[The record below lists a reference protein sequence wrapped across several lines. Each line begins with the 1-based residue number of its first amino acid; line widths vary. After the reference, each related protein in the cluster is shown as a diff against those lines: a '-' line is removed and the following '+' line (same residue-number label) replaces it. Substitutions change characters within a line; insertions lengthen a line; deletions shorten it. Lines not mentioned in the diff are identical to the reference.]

1 MGRGVTKASDM
12 FSIVEKILIRAS
24 GKANLSVGEYLSCEV
39 DLAMVHDS
47 SGPRRIGPKLAEMQR
62 QLFNKNRFAIVTDH
76 FVPAHD
82 DASRQIKR
90 ITEDF
95 VKSEN
100 IRHYY
105 PEEGICHVVLPQK
118 GLLYPGMFF
127 VGGDSHSTTA
137 GAFGCYAFGIGATD
151 MAGVAATGEIWIK
164 VPQTRLVN
172 LKGHL
177 GKQVFAKDIILY
189 LCGCY
194 GMNMAEYQAL
204 EFAGDGIAAL
214 SMQERMTLSNMSA
227 ELGAQAGII
236 APDDVT
242 ATWLDIYAPERTF
255 LNNLPDAHWKS
266 DVGSHSGPV
275 FDINLDILS
284 PFAAAPHSP
293 ANAAP
298 ISDHESPK
306 FTIAYIGACTGAK
319 LEDLRA
325 AARILKGNQLA
336 SSTRLLIAPASLA
349 DQQAAQQEGIMTI
362 FEDAGARFLPTA
374 CGMCAGYG
382 VDRLAGEDICISS
395 TARNFK
401 DRMGDTGSQ
410 VWLASPASVAAAAI
424 TGRLTDP
431 REMIVVS

>member
-1 MGRGVTKASDM
+1 M
-12 FSIVEKILIRAS
+12 FSIVEKILTRAS
-24 GKANLSVGEYLSCEV
+24 GKANLAVGEYLSCKV

-47 SGPRRIGPKLAEMQR
+47 SGPRRLGPKLAEMQR
-62 QLFNKNRFAIVTDH
+62 QLFDKNRLAILTDH

-82 DASRQIKR
+82 DTSRQIKR
-90 ITEDF
+90 VTEDF
-95 VKSEN
+95 VKREKIS
-100 IRHYY
+100 HYY

-118 GLLYPGMFF
+118 GLLRPGMFF

-172 LKGHL
+172 LVGHV
-177 GKQVFAKDIILY
+177 GEQVFAKDIILS
-189 LCGCY
+189 LCGRY

-204 EFAGDGIAAL
+204 EFAGEGITSL

-242 ATWLDIYAPERTF
+242 AAWLNFYAPERAF
-255 LNNLPDAHWKS
+255 VDDLPDAHWKS
-266 DVGSHSGPV
+266 YAGSHSGPV
-275 FDINLDILS
+275 FDVDLDALS

-298 ISDHESPK
+298 ISDHEGPQ

-325 AARILKGNQLA
+325 AARVLKGNRLA
-336 SSTRLLIAPASLA
+336 SSLRLLIAPASLA
-349 DQQAAQQEGIMTI
+349 DQQAAREEGIMTI

-382 VDRLAGEDICISS
+382 ADRLGGEDICISS

-401 DRMGDTGSQ
+401 GRMGDAGSQ

-431 REMIVVS
+431 REIIAISRNM